1 MKLRSCWLLLIL
13 LVTQPVLAQDQ
24 SSAAAKSRP
33 YRLTLPPAV
42 YAVPGVEMSLYFEN
56 TVLVAADQKVGFD
69 VECSLGI
76 VEARRWRLKAESSQ
90 VGRVPLKLKV
100 KDESGKVV
108 AEAVTQVHV
117 VPAEAGQDKDITL
130 LIVGDSLTHASI
142 YPNEI
147 ARLLSLPG
155 NPKWQM
161 LGTHKPAGVAAGV
174 AHEGYGGWTWAA
186 FNSRFD
192 PKAPPPGKVTSSP
205 FVFGVGEKP
214 EPKLDVARYI
224 AERAGGRPPDFII
237 VMLGINDCFSF
248 NPDDAVQL
256 DAQIDGVFKEADK
269 LIAEF
274 RRAIPQAQ
282 IGVCLTTPGNS
293 RDAAFYANYKDR
305 YPRWGWRRI
314 QQRLVEKE
322 LEHFRN
328 READQLFIVPTEL
341 NLDVVDGYPE
351 NNGVHPNA
359 TGYQQIGATIY
370 SWLKSRLSSSREGR
384 PG

>member
-1 MKLRSCWLLLIL
+1 MKRQYCWLLLTL
-13 LVTQPVLAQDQ
+13 LLLTQPALAQDQ
-24 SSAAAKSRP
+24 PAAAAKSRSF
-33 YRLTLPPAV
+33 RLTLPPAV
-42 YAVPGVEMSLYFEN
+42 YAVPGVEVSLYFEN
-56 TVLVAADQKVGFD
+56 TVLVAADQKAGFD
-69 VECSLGI
+69 VECSLGT
-76 VEARRWRLKAESSQ
+76 VEARRWRLKAETSQ

-108 AEAVTQVHV
+108 DEAMTQVHV
-117 VPAEAGQDKDITL
+117 VAAEAGQDKDIAL
-130 LIVGDSLTHASI
+130 LIVGDSLTHSSA

-161 LGTHKPAGVAAGV
+161 VGTHKPSGVAAGV

-192 PKAPPPGKVTSSP
+192 PKPPPTGRVTSSP

-224 AERAGGRPPDFII
+224 SERAGGRKPDFII

-248 NPDDAVQL
+248 NPDDAAQL
-256 DAQIDGVFKEADK
+256 DKQIDGVFKEADK

-274 RRAIPQAQ
+274 RRAIPHAQ

-293 RDAAFYANYKDR
+293 RDAAFYANYKER

-314 QQRLVEKE
+314 QHRLVEKE
-322 LEHFRN
+322 LDYFRN
-328 READQLFIVPTEL
+328 REAEQLFIVPTEL

-370 SWLKSRLSSSREGR
+370 SWLKSRL
-384 PG
+384 

>member
-1 MKLRSCWLLLIL
+1 MKRQTCWLLLIL
-13 LVTQPVLAQDQ
+13 LFVTRPGLAQDQ
-24 SSAAAKSRP
+24 PAAAAKSRP
-33 YRLTLPPAV
+33 FRLTLPPAV

-69 VECSLGI
+69 VECSLGT

-108 AEAVTQVHV
+108 DEAMTQVHV
-117 VPAEAGQDKDITL
+117 VAAEAGQDKDIAL
-130 LIVGDSLTHASI
+130 LIVGDSLTHSSA

-161 LGTHKPAGVAAGV
+161 VGTHKPSGVAAGV

-192 PKAPPPGKVTSSP
+192 PKPPPTGRVTSSP
-205 FVFGVGEKP
+205 FVFGIGEKQ

-224 AERAGGRPPDFII
+224 AERAGGRKPDFII

-248 NPDDAVQL
+248 NPDDAAQL
-256 DAQIDGVFKEADK
+256 DTQIDGVFKEADK

-293 RDAAFYANYKDR
+293 RDAAFYANYKER

-314 QQRLVEKE
+314 QHRLVEKE

-341 NLDVVDGYPE
+341 NLDVVEGYPE

-359 TGYQQIGATIY
+359 MGYQQIGATIY
-370 SWLKSRLSSSREGR
+370 SWLKSRL
-384 PG
+384 

>member
-1 MKLRSCWLLLIL
+1 MRLQRCWLLLIL
-13 LVTQPVLAQDQ
+13 LLVIQQASAQDQ
-24 SSAAAKSRP
+24 SSAAAKQGS

-56 TVLVAADQKVGFD
+56 TVLVAADQKIGFD
-69 VECSLGI
+69 VECSLGT
-76 VEARRWRLKAESSQ
+76 VEPGRWRLKAESSQ

-117 VPAEAGQDKDITL
+117 VPADAGQDKDIAL

-147 ARLLSLPG
+147 ARLLSLPR

-161 LGTHKPAGVAAGV
+161 LGTHKPAGAAAGV

-192 PKAPPPGKVTSSP
+192 PKPPQPGKVTSSP

-224 AERAGGRPPDFII
+224 AERAGGRPPDFLI

-248 NPDDAVQL
+248 NPDDTALL
-256 DAQIDGVFKEADK
+256 DSQIDGVFKEADK

-293 RDAAFYANYKDR
+293 RDAAFYANYKER

-314 QQRLVEKE
+314 QHRLVERE
-322 LEHFRN
+322 LKHFSN
-328 READQLFIVPTEL
+328 READQLFLVPTEL
-341 NLDVVDGYPE
+341 NLDVVEGYPE

-370 SWLKSRLSSSREGR
+370 SWLKSRLSSSREG
-384 PG
+384 